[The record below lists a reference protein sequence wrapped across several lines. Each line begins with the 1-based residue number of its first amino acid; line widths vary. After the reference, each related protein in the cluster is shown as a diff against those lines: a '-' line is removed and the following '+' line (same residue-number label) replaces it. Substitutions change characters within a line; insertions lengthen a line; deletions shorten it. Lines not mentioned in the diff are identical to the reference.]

1 MRRPLIIIFLLFLL
15 FVIFFYFSL
24 GTRPSYIGNEPINLP
39 VAKNAFESEI
49 QKNPAYVYVEGQG
62 YVLKDRKIVL
72 FVGAD
77 TAQARQEEAIK
88 DIEGELESYWKWQI
102 LSGERNIEDIVS
114 TKRNSNG
121 DNDGNRKNIFSR
133 VFDVFKVA
141 DAINVIKDTNKT
153 CDCDDDFVL
162 LSGKDL
168 HLIKTILNPD
178 GGAAGSGNNNEV
190 GSFDLEKIK
199 HIKQTNN
206 EVQAVGYGRKD
217 ALLVGVIDSGVNNDT
232 MLAGRMNTSLNYNF
246 LNHTS
251 DVSDAT
257 LHGTEIASIIVSKS
271 ESRQIGIV
279 GLKTYDT
286 TSTGNLYDNLCAILY
301 AIKHNI
307 KVVNASWG
315 TYHQEPIPVFE
326 EVLRRAKAANTVII
340 CSAGNDD
347 LDIGK
352 QTYYPACYADNI
364 EFGNN
369 IITVTSRNKSEN
381 ICQNTSST
389 KHKID
394 LSMLADA
401 DCKHFVPN
409 SSGGIYLKGTSF
421 AAPYITANVVNY
433 LLKKPSKFSKSNFIT
448 TIPLGGDI
456 KKY

>member
-1 MRRPLIIIFLLFLL
+1 MRRPLIILLLLFLL

-24 GTRPSYIGNEPINLP
+24 GTRPTYIGKESIEPPI
-39 VAKNAFESEI
+39 AKNAFESEI

-88 DIEGELESYWKWQI
+88 NIEGELESYWKWQV
-102 LSGERNIEDIVS
+102 LSGERDIENIVS
-114 TKRNSNG
+114 IKRNSNEG
-121 DNDGNRKNIFSR
+121 NGGNRKNIFSR
-133 VFDVFKVA
+133 IFDVFKVA

-162 LSGKDL
+162 LSGQDL

-178 GGAAGSGNNNEV
+178 GGAAGSGNNSE
-190 GSFDLEKIK
+190 FDLAEIK
-199 HIKQTNN
+199 HLKQTNN

-217 ALLVGVIDSGVNNDT
+217 ALLVGVIDSGVNNDK
-232 MLAGRMNTSLNYNF
+232 MLASRMNTNLNYNF

-257 LHGTEIASIIVSKS
+257 LHGTGIASIIVSKS

-286 TSTGNLYDNLCAILY
+286 TSVGNLYDNLCAILY

-347 LDIGK
+347 LDIDK
-352 QTYYPACYADNI
+352 QIYYPACYADNT
-364 EFGNN
+364 EFGSN
-369 IITVTSRNKSEN
+369 IITVTSRNKSES

-389 KHKID
+389 KKKID

-401 DCKHFVPN
+401 DCKHFIPN

-421 AAPYITANVVNY
+421 AAPYITANILNY
-433 LLKKPSKFSKSNFIT
+433 LLKKPSKFMKSDYMS
-448 TIPLGGDI
+448 TIPASDDI